1 MRTNELSNAF
11 RKTIIELEE
20 RLRLA
25 MLASDVSEL
34 DALISPDL
42 LFTNHLGTLITKE
55 ADLASHRSGDLK
67 LNSLKPSEQ
76 HLRIMDKSAVVSV
89 AMHLQGSY
97 LEQAI
102 DLNIRYT
109 RVWAIGSNGQ
119 LQIIAGHAS
128 AIAPNN

>member
-1 MRTNELSNAF
+1 LSYDF

-25 MLASDVSEL
+25 MLASDVAEL

-67 LNSLKPSEQ
+67 LNSLKLSEQ
-76 HLRIMDKSAVVSV
+76 HLRIMDSSAVVSV

-97 LEQAI
+97 LEQPI

-109 RVWAIGSNGQ
+109 RIWALGSNGQ
-119 LQIIAGHAS
+119 FQIIAGHAS
-128 AIAPNN
+128 TITPNT

>member
-1 MRTNELSNAF
+1 LSNHF
-11 RKTIIELEE
+11 RTTIIKLEE

-25 MLASDVSEL
+25 MLTSDVPEL

-55 ADLASHRSGDLK
+55 TDLASHRSGALK
-67 LNSLKPSEQ
+67 LNALKPAEQ
-76 HLRIMDKSAVVSV
+76 HLRIMDASAVVSV
-89 AMHLQGSY
+89 AMQLQGSY

-102 DLNIRYT
+102 DLTIRYT
-109 RVWAIGSNGQ
+109 RVWALGSNGQ

-128 AIAPNN
+128 VITPNN

>member
-1 MRTNELSNAF
+1 LSNAF

-25 MLASDVSEL
+25 MLASDVPEL

-42 LFTNHLGTLITKE
+42 LFTNHLGILIAKQ
-55 ADLASHRSGDLK
+55 ADLASHQSGDLK

-76 HLRIMDKSAVVSV
+76 QIRTMDKSAVVSV

-128 AIAPNN
+128 AITTNT